1 MGIRELAET
10 STPFNFIHLTD
21 LNNDMFL
28 CRCHLVNGI
37 SRNLL
42 TISPTRKELKK
53 WICLRLE
60 ETMFA
65 FKKNFLAIFLKT

>member
-21 LNNDMFL
+21 LNNDMFS

-42 TISPTRKELKK
+42 IISPTRKELK
-53 WICLRLE
+53 
-60 ETMFA
+60 
-65 FKKNFLAIFLKT
+65 NGYV